1 MSSSSGP
8 NPYESSKAPTPL
20 HGGPHSSAA
29 DAAAPNAMWLLWAG
43 FTAILA
49 AGVGFAIRGG
59 ILDNWGAQFGFNAS
73 QLGDINGA
81 GFTGFCFGI
90 IIGGIVA
97 DKIGYGKLVFTAFA
111 LHVLS
116 AVVTF
121 AAGSGGSAASNE
133 SAYFFLYWGT

>member
-1 MSSSSGP
+1 MKS
-8 NPYESSKAPTPL
+8 
-20 HGGPHSSAA
+20 SSAA
-29 DAAAPNAMWLLWAG
+29 DAAAPNAMLLLWAG
-43 FTAILA
+43 FLTMLA
-49 AGVGFAIRGG
+49 AGVGFAIRGA

-97 DKIGYGKLVFTAFA
+97 DKIGYGKLVFAAFA

-121 AAGSGGSAASNE
+121 AAGSGGDSSSNAT
-133 SAYFFLYWGT
+133 AYLFLYWGTF